1 MIRKSVFL
9 SFSTLILFFCS
20 CLGPFDPYNVLPGEN
35 GNNPITANEALVG
48 HWNLNEGE
56 GRQAANLVS
65 NRIHGAISNCVWDSA
80 GGLDSSAALRFDGIT
95 SFMMVP
101 DDSSLDFGTGDFTIS
116 IWIKPDYFSG
126 SGSRTIVRKG
136 EEGKGFSIVLYR
148 NRIIGLAGNK
158 TTITSADTTLRIFD
172 NTWHHVVFSRVNSII
187 SLYLDNHLVHSY
199 EYTGSV
205 SSTSPLFIGRG
216 RTESDYYS
224 GLIDEIKILN
234 YGWSESERISEY
246 IRATGR

>member
-1 MIRKSVFL
+1 MIRKSVIFG
-9 SFSTLILFFCS
+9 TLVLFFSS
-20 CLGPFDPYNVLPGEN
+20 CLGPFDPYNVLPGEK
-35 GNNPITANEALVG
+35 GNDPITDTEALVG
-48 HWNLNEGE
+48 HWNLNEGK
-56 GRQAANLVS
+56 GTQATNLVS
-65 NRIHGAISNCVWDSA
+65 NRNHGAISNCVWDSS

-95 SFMMVP
+95 SFLMVP
-101 DDSSLDFGTGDFTIS
+101 DDSSLNLGTGDFTIS

-172 NTWHHVVFSRVNSII
+172 STWHHVVFSRVNSII